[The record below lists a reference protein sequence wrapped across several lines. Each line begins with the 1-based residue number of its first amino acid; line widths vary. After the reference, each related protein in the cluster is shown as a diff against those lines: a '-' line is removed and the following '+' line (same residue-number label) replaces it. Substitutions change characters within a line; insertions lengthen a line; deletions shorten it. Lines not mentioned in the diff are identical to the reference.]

1 MSTGEQAPRHGIVV
15 VAGAGDIDELEH
27 VSNLVYLRWVLEVAR
42 AHSDAVG
49 WDTAAYRELGAIW
62 VVRRHEI
69 DYARSARLGD
79 EVALTTWVDSWK
91 RVSCVRRTDVVRRAD
106 DRVLARAATTWAFV
120 EIDSGRPTRIPEAV
134 QNRFC
139 A

>member
-1 MSTGEQAPRHGIVV
+1 MSDAPRHTIVV
-15 VAGAGDIDELEH
+15 RPTAEDIDELDH

-49 WDTAAYRELGAIW
+49 WDTAAYRELGSIW

-69 DYARSARLGD
+69 DYAQSALLDD
-79 EVALTTWVDSWK
+79 EIALTTWVDAWK
-91 RVSCVRRTDVVRRAD
+91 RVSSVRRTEIIRRAD

-120 EIDSGRPTRIPEAV
+120 DLESARPTRIPPSV
-134 QNRFC
+134 QGAFS

>member
-1 MSTGEQAPRHGIVV
+1 MPPVSDAPRHTIVV
-15 VAGAGDIDELEH
+15 RPTDEDIDELDH
-27 VSNLVYLRWVLEVAR
+27 VSNLVYLRWVLQAAR

-49 WDTAAYRELGAIW
+49 WDTAAYRDLGSIW

-69 DYARSARLGD
+69 DYAQSARLGD

-91 RVSCVRRTDVVRRAD
+91 RVSSVRRTEIVRRAD

-120 EIDSGRPTRIPEAV
+120 DLESARPTRIPPSV
-134 QNRFC
+134 QGAFSG
-139 A
+139 